1 MVNKSGYK
9 LKTKHQNVNQLPSS
23 EVSLAPFNDKE
34 LDALASKIKPSNEAL
49 LLTPIRLSFFTL
61 NQRTVRKKSKRTIQ
75 GHLYAFRKLVQY
87 VNSLS
92 NLEKRTEDKALF
104 TSDFKHWLK
113 AAGSSEGSIADTWNK
128 LVLTMSEGC
137 TYPGASHLK
146 DEITLGLKNEKQ
158 LLVDTGDYPSL
169 QLLYPKLEL
178 EADDLE
184 LLTGCKLSMLW
195 LLNEFQIVRDRV
207 NDNLPEELVAYYAS
221 LKNNKKS
228 PADMSGNFA
237 VFNLRERENS
247 SEFVA
252 LTNVVLGLNSGFA
265 NELMFVESI
274 GFNMFS
280 KEYLDADRPFTNDE
294 IIDYFKDLQTG
305 NPVFNG
311 RGQRGQL
318 SHFKNQYT
326 GVNERLFKKHPTQAF
341 FPSLSFPVYPT
352 VDETLAMTWLLAC
365 DRLQLTGIQQLN
377 IEDNVLHDEVK
388 KTIQLINVVKHR
400 SFDSQETD
408 KYHNDNTYRVLSN
421 WTRLIKN
428 ADDFV
433 TGVDGK
439 FIPPCP
445 RASDTRRYQRGFHKL
460 RMSLWLMCTE
470 GTSTNKQLK
479 DDLKGTP
486 QEKAVECFLALLKHH
501 LLDVKKTCELLPSA
515 RKIASGKKGRR
526 AKGELG
532 QLGIGV
538 KSIAQTRAI
547 VDNQVIS
554 GRLVG
559 HNRETHENVYRN
571 RTRSSLVNGESATWA
586 ADVGNAMK
594 CEAERLFANSEFI
607 SVADLKRT
615 LHISDVTN
623 IDDLEEVRSI
633 IDAAEN
639 DGYVAELTT
648 ELKKHGKTY
657 IMLTPWTAALIK
669 GQIQHIDSE
678 IQSYE
683 ITNKQKLLQVQTK
696 QMYLSLLLERFSE
709 KTLAEADEILEE
721 YELPYPRMV

>member
-9 LKTKHQNVNQLPSS
+9 LKTKHQNVNQLPPS
-23 EVSLAPFNDKE
+23 EITLVPFNDKE
-34 LDALASKIKPSNEAL
+34 LDDLASKIKPSNEAL
-49 LLTPIRLSFFTL
+49 LLMPIRLTFYIL
-61 NQRTVRKKSKRTIQ
+61 NQRSMRKKSKSTIQ
-75 GHLYAFRKLVQY
+75 ARLYAFRRLIQY
-87 VNSLS
+87 VNNLP

-104 TSDFKHWLK
+104 TSDFKQWLK
-113 AAGSSEGSIADTWNK
+113 AEGNSEGTIFTTWNY
-128 LVLTMSEGC
+128 LVMAMSEGC
-137 TYPGASHLK
+137 SYPGASHLK
-146 DEITLGLKNEKQ
+146 DKITLSLKNEKQ
-158 LLVDTGDYPSL
+158 LFTEKGDYPTL
-169 QLLYPKLEL
+169 QLLYPNLEL

-195 LLNEFQIVRDRV
+195 LLNEFQIIRDRV
-207 NDNLPEELVAYYAS
+207 NDNLPEELVAYYS
-221 LKNNKKS
+221 GLKCNKKS
-228 PADMSGNFA
+228 PTDTSRNFA
-237 VFNLRERENS
+237 LIKPRESENA
-247 SEFVA
+247 SEVVA
-252 LTNVVLGLNSGFA
+252 LANVILHLNNNFA

-274 GFNMFS
+274 GFTVFS
-280 KEYLDADRPFTNDE
+280 KEYLDAGAPFTKED
-294 IIDYFKDLQTG
+294 IVDYFEDLQEG
-305 NPVFNG
+305 NPVMKGHNSG
-311 RGQRGQL
+311 PL
-318 SHFKNQYT
+318 DHFKSQYT
-326 GVNERLFKKHPTQAF
+326 GANKRLFKKHPTQAF
-341 FPSLSFPVYPT
+341 FPALSFPVYPT
-352 VDETLAMTWLLAC
+352 VDETLAMEWLLAC
-365 DRLQLTGIQQLN
+365 DRVQLTGIQQLN
-377 IEDNVLHDEVK
+377 IEDNVLHDEEK

-400 SFDSQETD
+400 SSESQETD
-408 KYHNDNTYRVLSN
+408 KYHNDNMYRAHSN
-421 WTRLIKN
+421 WARLIKN

-439 FIPPCP
+439 YIPPVP
-445 RASDTRRYQRGFHKL
+445 RASVRSRSQRSFHKL

-470 GTSTNKQLK
+470 GTSTNRQLK
-479 DDLKGTP
+479 DDLKGT
-486 QEKAVECFLALLKHH
+486 QHEKAVESFLSLLRHH
-501 LLDVKKTCELLPSA
+501 LLDVKKTSEQIMSI
-515 RKIASGKKGRR
+515 RKTSVGKQKRR

-532 QLGIGV
+532 VLGIGV

-554 GRLVG
+554 GRLIG
-559 HNRETHENVYRN
+559 HNRETHENEYRN

-594 CEAERLFANSEFI
+594 HEAERLFANSEFV
-607 SVADLKRT
+607 SVSDLKKV

-623 IDDLEEVRSI
+623 IDDLEEIRSI

-678 IQSYE
+678 IQTYE

-696 QMYLSLLLERFSE
+696 QMYLSLLLERFPE

-721 YELPYPRMV
+721 YDLPYPRMV